1 MLKKSLKYQLKA
13 RAHELKPVILLGAKG
28 LTPAVIL
35 ETEQALLVNDLIKVK
50 LAGVEREEKLH
61 IAEAMCTELNAHLI
75 QIIGNIAV
83 IYRKKP
89 DEVKPPVKLNRQGQ
103 PITKKNATTRRVNKN
118 RDY

>member
-1 MLKKSLKYQLKA
+1 MLKKSFKYQLKA

-50 LAGVEREEKLH
+50 LTGVEREEKLH
-61 IAEAMCTELNAHLI
+61 IAQTICIELNAHLI
-75 QIIGNIAV
+75 QIIGNIAI

-89 DEVKPPVKLNRQGQ
+89 DEIKPPVKLNRQGK
-103 PITKKNATTRRVNKN
+103 PITKKIAVNRRV
-118 RDY
+118 RS